1 MDKTVVAVTAL
12 FAIVCSV
19 LIVTVAYSYRE
30 KQTAMVEMV
39 KKGADPHAVACAV
52 DGVGSLNQ
60 QVCTALAV
68 NSRKG
73 N

>member
-19 LIVTVAYSYRE
+19 LIVTVAYSYRD
-30 KQTAMVEMV
+30 KRAAMVEMV
-39 KKGADPHAVACAV
+39 NKGVDPQAVACAV
-52 DGVGSLNQ
+52 DGVGGTNQ